1 MKYSI
6 CPFCF
11 ENINLYEVKFR
22 CASPPER
29 CSPENDTI
37 LAKFLR
43 VNVKLENKVVKKSP
57 PTTIIETIKSWS
69 RVPREARC
77 HNCNEKTTT
86 RLCPNCHSELPYTMG
101 EYKDLIFSVIGA
113 KEAGK
118 SHYISVLIEKIRNE
132 VGAHFDCSLQ
142 PLNDETIK
150 RYRED
155 FYNPVFKKREIIKTT
170 LPARGNPSVRKPLI
184 YTLSF
189 RRKGLFN
196 RKIQDVVTIVFF
208 DTAGEDLE
216 AEDTVR
222 TENKYIF
229 NSSGIILLLDPLQ
242 LAKVRAELPQDTPL
256 PEENLETEDL
266 LNRVAKLI
274 RIAHGKKPTQL
285 MSIPVAV
292 AFSKIDALEPLLEGS
307 SLNYPSQHEGYFDLN
322 EFENVNGEMEAR
334 IREWSGDSLVK
345 SLEYNFKKYAFF
357 GLTALGCNP
366 HGTQK
371 IDKLRPRRVE
381 EPFLW
386 LLWQHKLITDQAFSS
401 KLLFKL
407 QPLKLPLLRTIIA
420 SLAGIA
426 AAFAIFTLLTLW
438 SNIPDNEFTVLDEKP
453 EITLADLIP
462 SPFETAHLVSEQQ
475 EYERHQIIR
484 DFIDNW
490 GREPD
495 VEEDL
500 FADLASDSEGPFE
513 TPFGQTQETYSNPY
527 SNSYQSVRMM
537 TAAGFGLRSKPNYAR
552 QNNVVKTIPIGTLF
566 YPLETSYQNN
576 ENWYRI
582 RTSDG
587 KEGWVPD
594 KYSMSL
600 DGNEKG
606 PAYIEVANRKI
617 NRVQENSFGTY
628 VELSHFLNRVSH
640 SPEIAEPA
648 IIVELKLLYLIAL
661 QTSLNMIPP
670 AQEDKN
676 PYSNWLSQQQANIDN
691 STGNWLVKRE
701 RFEQLYD
708 DYNHLPIAAR
718 ILQEANIR

>member
-11 ENINLYEVKFR
+11 EKINLYEVNFR
-22 CASPPER
+22 CTSPPER
-29 CSPENDTI
+29 CSPENDTV
-37 LAKFLR
+37 LAKFLG
-43 VNVKLENKVVKKSP
+43 VNAKIENKVVKKSP
-57 PTTIIETIKSWS
+57 PTSLIETIKSW
-69 RVPREARC
+69 VQIPREATC
-77 HNCNEKTTT
+77 HNCSEKTTT

-150 RYRED
+150 RYREE
-155 FYNPVFKKREIIKTT
+155 FYNPVFTKRETIKTT
-170 LPARGNPSVRKPLI
+170 LSARTNASVRKPLI

-189 RRKGLFN
+189 RRKGFFN
-196 RKIQDVVTIVFF
+196 RKIQNVVTIVFF

-242 LAKVRAELPQDTPL
+242 IAKVRAELPQGTPL
-256 PEENLETEDL
+256 PKENSETEDL

-274 RIAHGKKPTQL
+274 RIAHSKKNTQL
-285 MSIPVAV
+285 MPIPVAV

-334 IREWSGDSLVK
+334 IREWCGDSLIK
-345 SLEYNFKKYAFF
+345 SLEYNFKQYAFF

-366 HGTQK
+366 HSTQK

-386 LLWQHKLITDQAFSS
+386 LLWQHRLITDQAFIS
-401 KLLFKL
+401 KLRFNL
-407 QPLKLPLLRTIIA
+407 QSLKIPLLRISLA
-420 SLAGIA
+420 SLAGITA
-426 AAFAIFTLLTLW
+426 SFVIFTLLTFLPMTPNNN
-438 SNIPDNEFTVLDEKP
+438 SEPIEPP
-453 EITLADLIP
+453 ISEITLEDLITP
-462 SPFETAHLVSEQQ
+462 AFEGVYLVSEQQ
-475 EYERHQIIR
+475 EDKRHQRIK
-484 DFIDNW
+484 DFIAIQ
-490 GREPD
+490 EA
-495 VEEDL
+495 ELEQEDE
-500 FADLASDSEGPFE
+500 SDIKPESEALSE
-513 TPFGQTQETYSNPY
+513 TSLGQTTDSQT
-527 SNSYQSVRMM
+527 VRIM
-537 TAAGFGLRSKPNYAR
+537 TATGFGLRYMPDYLR
-552 QNNVVKTIPIGTLF
+552 QNNVVKAISIGTII
-566 YPLETSYQNN
+566 YPLETMSKDG

-582 RTSDG
+582 KTSDG

-600 DGNEKG
+600 DLNKKG
-606 PAYIEVANRKI
+606 QAYIEVANRKI
-617 NRVQENSFGTY
+617 NHVQGNNFGAY
-628 VELSHFLNRVSH
+628 VELCHFLNRVTQTQ
-640 SPEIAEPA
+640 EEPA
-648 IIVELKLLYLIAL
+648 ILAELKLLYLIAL
-661 QTSLNMIPP
+661 RISLQKIPLE
-670 AQEDKN
+670 QQKRK
-676 PYSNWLSQQQANIDN
+676 PYSNWLSQHKANIDN
-691 STGNWLVKRE
+691 STGNWLVKKE
-701 RFEQLYD
+701 RFEQLYEE
-708 DYNHLPIAAR
+708 YYSLPIAAR
-718 ILQEANIR
+718 ILREANKRMLNDE